1 MRKDHRPFWMWRAMS
16 AAAQAYARRYVLPQA
31 DAVGEGVA
39 LTRPWGLEIIGP
51 NVRIGNHV
59 HINSAPGHPTKL
71 CTWKAGEDWGRVAIG
86 DYVLISPGTQII
98 SSRAIAV
105 GANTMIASGVY
116 ISDSDWHGTY
126 DRLREAGAA
135 KPIVLEENVWIG
147 VRAIVGKG
155 VTIGRNSIV
164 GAGSVVTKDIPAN
177 VIAAGNPCVVK
188 RELDPTRAFAVR
200 AELFAEP
207 DKLERFTVAMRREQ
221 LKGNSTLGWLRSK
234 VWPRPG
240 D

>member
-1 MRKDHRPFWMWRAMS
+1 MS
-16 AAAQAYARRYVLPQA
+16 SAAQAYARRFVLPQA
-31 DAVGEGVA
+31 DSVGGGVQ

-51 NVRIGNHV
+51 NIRIGNHV
-59 HINSAPGHPTKL
+59 HINSAPGQPTKL
-71 CTWKAGEDWGRVAIG
+71 CTWKAGEDWGRVTLG

-98 SSRAIAV
+98 SSRDISI

-135 KPIVLEENVWIG
+135 RPIVIQENVWIG

-164 GAGSVVTKDIPAN
+164 GAGSVVTRDIPEN
-177 VIAAGNPCVVK
+177 VIAAGNPATVK
-188 RELDPTRAFAVR
+188 RELDPNQPFTVR

-207 DKLERFTVAMRREQ
+207 EKLNRFTDAMRREQ
-221 LKGNSTLGWLRSK
+221 LKGNSTLGWMRSK
-234 VWPRPG
+234 LWPRAG

>member
-1 MRKDHRPFWMWRAMS
+1 MS
-16 AAAQAYARRYVLPQA
+16 GAAQAYARHFVLPQA
-31 DAVGEGVA
+31 DRVGEGVA
-39 LTRPWGLEIIGP
+39 LTRPWGVEIIGP
-51 NVRIGNHV
+51 NIHIGHHV

-71 CTWKAGEDWGRVAIG
+71 CAWKAGDDWGCVEIG
-86 DYVLISPGTQII
+86 DYALISPGTQII
-98 SSRAIAV
+98 SSRSITI

-135 KPIVLEENVWIG
+135 KPIVLEENVWLG
-147 VRAIVGKG
+147 VRVIVGKG

-177 VIAAGNPCVVK
+177 VIAAGNPAVVK
-188 RELDPTRAFAVR
+188 RTLDPSAAFTVR

-207 DKLERFTVAMRREQ
+207 DKLERFTVAIRREQ
-221 LKGNSTLGWLRSK
+221 LAGNTTLGWLRSK
-234 VWPRPG
+234 IWPRRG